1 MNMKKIKLLFLLS
14 CWSVIAFAADEKAT
28 PAPTVSSEPSLLGLT
43 SSELLIAMSLLFML
57 VLLFVTITLLN
68 AFKVMYREQLN
79 PTPYTTPVN
88 EPKLDY
94 DSWLKTKKKK
104 SSIWTKLLS
113 LRPIEEE
120 KDLEIEH
127 AYDGIKELNNPVPT
141 WFNVLFFGTMFFAA
155 GYLFYYHIG
164 GYGDLQDKEYEHE
177 MVKAQEEKAAYLEKS
192 ANTIDENSVK
202 FDNTESVVAE
212 GKSIF
217 TSNCVVCHGDKGQ
230 GLIGPNLTDDYWLH
244 GGGIN
249 NVFKTIKYGVPEK
262 GMISWEKNLTPK
274 QISAVANYILSLHGT
289 NPAGAKAPQGEKYEE
304 KDVQDNAMKEDAA
317 KK

>member
-14 CWSVIAFAADEKAT
+14 CWSVIAFADEKA
-28 PAPTVSSEPSLLGLT
+28 APVPTTSSEPSLLGLT

-79 PTPYTTPVN
+79 PTPFTAPVK
-88 EPKLDY
+88 ESKLDY
-94 DSWLKTKKKK
+94 DSWLKTKHKKA
-104 SSIWTKLLS
+104 SIWTKLLS
-113 LRPIEEE
+113 LKPMEEE
-120 KDLEIEH
+120 KDLEIDH

-202 FDNTESVVAE
+202 FDNTESVVNE
-212 GKSIF
+212 GKNIF
-217 TSNCVVCHGDKGQ
+217 TGNCVVCHGDKGQ

-304 KDVQDNAMKEDAA
+304 KDVQDNAMKEDAT